1 MQQPK
6 LISVEDNNNKLTTPN
21 YNQSSK
27 KITRFVQVAFYNVT
41 MSLLVLHKG
50 TTFLQQSAHTLL
62 HITVGLVNI
71 LLCAQWASMKVQMPQ
86 IFN

>member
-6 LISVEDNNNKLTTPN
+6 LISVEDNTNKLTTPN
-21 YNQSSK
+21 YNQFSK

-41 MSLLVLHKG
+41 MSLLHKG

-62 HITVGLVNI
+62 HITVN
-71 LLCAQWASMKVQMPQ
+71 CWASKYSLMCPMG
-86 IFN
+86 